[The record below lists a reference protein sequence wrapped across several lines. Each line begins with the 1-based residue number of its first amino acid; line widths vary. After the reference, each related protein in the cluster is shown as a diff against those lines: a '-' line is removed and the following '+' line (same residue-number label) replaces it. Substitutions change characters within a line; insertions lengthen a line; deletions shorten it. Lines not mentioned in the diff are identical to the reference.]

1 MGDNPASGVKRS
13 PPMKL
18 PSADR
23 VQIDDRKIREYLLS
37 RTHAVGRFK
46 ARFFAAVGF
55 DETTATA
62 FVAEIRRIAEG
73 GEVEETEEIEFGR
86 KYTVPGELRGPVG
99 VAQVL
104 TVWIQETGQQD
115 VRLVTVRPRWP

>member
-1 MGDNPASGVKRS
+1 MGDNPASGVGAPNEASERGSGSDRRPQDPRVPPLPNLRRRPLQGTLLRRRS
-13 PPMKL
+13 
-18 PSADR
+18 
-23 VQIDDRKIREYLLS
+23 
-37 RTHAVGRFK
+37 
-46 ARFFAAVGF
+46 
-55 DETTATA
+55 TTQRRP
-62 FVAEIRRIAEG
+62 FVAEIRRIAES

-86 KYTVPGELRGPVG
+86 KYTVPGELKGPAG

>member
-62 FVAEIRRIAEG
+62 FVAEIRRIAESARSMRR
-73 GEVEETEEIEFGR
+73 R
-86 KYTVPGELRGPVG
+86 KSSSVG
-99 VAQVL
+99 STLFPAS
-104 TVWIQETGQQD
+104 
-115 VRLVTVRPRWP
+115 